1 MSEEEQKWLLEAI
14 KINAPAWYERLKK
27 SSALKKSLISDCID
41 ASRNEDD
48 GYQDQINQLLH
59 SCQTKLNDN
68 ELILLNYVC
77 LIRHKEHINKDLD
90 KDDEELQRW
99 LSILIRYSEAPAV
112 SILEKHVRQ
121 IIKRYKIKN
130 RVGRPKGS
138 GKRSFVYNGKEY
150 HTLQECADD
159 YGGITRQGIHKK
171 LRKLHII

>member
-1 MSEEEQKWLLEAI
+1 MSEEEQKRLLEAI

-27 SSALKKSLISDCID
+27 NSALKKNLISDCINI
-41 ASRNEDD
+41 SCNDD
-48 GYQDQINQLLH
+48 DDYQARINQLLQ

-77 LIRHKEHINKDLD
+77 LIRHKEHANKDLD
-90 KDDEELQRW
+90 KDDEELKKW
-99 LSILIRYSEAPAV
+99 LSILTRYSEAPVV

-130 RVGRPKGS
+130 SIGRPKGS

-171 LRKLHII
+171 LKKLHII